1 MRGADTDF
9 ACRAPDPRTRRLLPQ
24 QIFEAPRIMSSRDT
38 GMWTP
43 LITSPSVGFCEL
55 NRHNERYRHRAF
67 GLVWLYCVI
76 PLKEEFL
83 YEGTVY
89 FGRSRNACS
98 DYRDGAIIEVLPGH

>member
-1 MRGADTDF
+1 
-9 ACRAPDPRTRRLLPQ
+9 
-24 QIFEAPRIMSSRDT
+24 MSSRDT
-38 GMWTP
+38 GDVDP
-43 LITSPSVGFCEL
+43 LDNVPVSRLCEL